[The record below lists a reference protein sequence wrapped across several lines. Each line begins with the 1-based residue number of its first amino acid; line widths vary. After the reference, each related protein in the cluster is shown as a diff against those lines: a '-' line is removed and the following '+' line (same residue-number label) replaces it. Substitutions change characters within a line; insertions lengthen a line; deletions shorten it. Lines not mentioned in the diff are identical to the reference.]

1 MRLWTSNKS
10 NTKKSGETTPPKI
23 IPNSQSSQ
31 EKYDPLNRNVTFRAP
46 MTTAS
51 LGFISNGPGMLGIP
65 RKSAAF
71 ADSDRPPV
79 TVVTGDPSGGWW
91 PYHIKIYKICMHKI
105 GIDQILTSSESSDG
119 FIDVYPNDIP
129 NEHDLNQTIGAFG
142 ATTIQRSITA
152 IYFPNKT

>member
-1 MRLWTSNKS
+1 
-10 NTKKSGETTPPKI
+10 
-23 IPNSQSSQ
+23 
-31 EKYDPLNRNVTFRAP
+31 LNRNVTFRAP